1 VPKVTAQFRF
11 GISLFSLAFLFSSQI
26 SAQVGHVS
34 VPANA
39 RILYE
44 QLRTVGLDSSRVYQV
59 RDASLDRSA
68 LHISLNDGTIAFT
81 QDVAGRITGAFF
93 AGDGEVLLAPPN
105 QTERSSMALF
115 TGAAI
120 LEEKFST
127 AYLRFNDDTFKELE
141 AFLRPS
147 TSSAA
152 FVAQWNE
159 GAQGLAAD
167 DALRLLMSFSRLL
180 PVRIADSGRASALD
194 PNGQMLH
201 LKVQGRTLGIFDL
214 FFDATAREQIVA
226 GQLKKANGVEN
237 YDVWTSFALTDDS
250 TKKRKTEVDS
260 EMAGEEEDQ
269 GDIEIS
275 KYRISAEISPP
286 TQLDADAR
294 LEMTVH
300 RSGERA
306 LLFELS
312 RYLKI
317 REVKADG
324 HDIEFI
330 HNPSL
335 EGTRLDRQGDDLVA
349 IIFPEPLRAGQHI
362 ELYFSYGGAVL
373 SDAGSGLLYVGARGT
388 WYPNRG
394 LSKAIFDM
402 EFSYPQSWTLVATG
416 TRQNE
421 RKSGE
426 SSSAATMP
434 HSSNPASG
442 SEQKNRWIS
451 ERPIPVAGFNLGKYV
466 VVSKH
471 AGPVKID
478 VYAASAMER
487 AFPQPREAEI
497 LPGPPIFP
505 AQHSLTIPV
514 LPLPPSP
521 ARNAL
526 SVCDDAARAV
536 AFYASRFGPYPYN
549 DFSITQMPGPLSQGW
564 PGLIFLSSFS
574 FLTDDQKSALHMSP
588 VDQVL
593 SDEIIAHETAHQWW
607 GDLVMWS
614 GYRDQW
620 ISEALA
626 NYSSLLL
633 LESGNPSK
641 FRAVLEKY
649 RTDLLEKN
657 KDGLG
662 LMDAGPVTLGS
673 RLSSSKFPDGYET
686 IAYERGTW
694 LFHMLR
700 TMMRDTASKSPRQR
714 GNEPFL
720 EALHTLAERYST
732 RPIDTADLMRVFAE
746 LLPRSSWHENRD
758 SLDWFYQGWITGTAI
773 PELELHGVKYS
784 DQANSTLATGTI
796 KQKDAPD
803 TLVTSVPLYASL
815 GGKNVLLG
823 RVFADGPETQFR
835 LAAPRG
841 TRKILLDPYQTV
853 LSRPH

>member
-1 VPKVTAQFRF
+1 MPKVTAQFRF
-11 GISLFSLAFLFSSQI
+11 GISLFSVALLFSSRI
-26 SAQVGHVS
+26 PAQVSHVP

-39 RILYE
+39 SILYE
-44 QLRTVGLDSSRVYQV
+44 QLRTAGLDGSRVYQV

-93 AGDGEVLLAPPN
+93 AGDGEILLAPPN
-105 QTERSSMALF
+105 QTERASMALF

-147 TSSAA
+147 ASSAA

-180 PVRIADSGRASALD
+180 PVRAADSGHASPDLD
-194 PNGQMLH
+194 PNDHMLH

-214 FFDATAREQIVA
+214 FFDSTAREQISA
-226 GQLKKANGVEN
+226 GQLKKANGGEI
-237 YDVWTSFALTDDS
+237 YDMWTSFALTNTS
-250 TKKRKTEVDS
+250 AKKRKTEVAS
-260 EMAGEEEDQ
+260 EIAGEEEDQ

-275 KYRISAEISPP
+275 KYRISSKISPP

-294 LEMTVH
+294 VEMTVH

-349 IIFPEPLRAGQHI
+349 IIFPEPLRTGQHI
-362 ELYFSYGGAVL
+362 ELFFSYGGAVL
-373 SDAGSGLLYVGARGT
+373 SDAGGGLLYVGARGT

-416 TRQNE
+416 TKYGE
-421 RKSGE
+421 RT
-426 SSSAATMP
+426 AATMP
-434 HSSNPASG
+434 RSSTPASS
-442 SEQKNRWIS
+442 SEQKSRWIS
-451 ERPIPVAGFNLGKYV
+451 ERPIPVAGFNLGKYIL
-466 VVSKH
+466 VSKH

-478 VYAASAMER
+478 VYAASAMEH
-487 AFPQPREAEI
+487 AFPQPRDAEI

-505 AQHSLTIPV
+505 AQHSLTIPI

-521 ARNAL
+521 ARNAVA
-526 SVCDDAARAV
+526 VCDDAARAI
-536 AFYASRFGPYPYN
+536 AFYAARFGPYPYN
-549 DFSITQMPGPLSQGW
+549 DFLITQMPGALSQGW
-564 PGLIFLSSFS
+564 PGLVFLSSFS
-574 FLTDDQKSALHMSP
+574 FLTDDQKAALHMSP

-620 ISEALA
+620 ISEGLA

-633 LESGNPSK
+633 LESENPSK

-649 RTDLLEKN
+649 RSDLLEKN
-657 KDGLG
+657 KDGLR
-662 LMDAGPVTLGS
+662 LVDAGPVTLGS
-673 RLSSSKFPDGYET
+673 RLASSKFPDGYET

-700 TMMRDTASKSPRQR
+700 TMMRDTSIKNPRQR

-732 RPIDTADLMRVFAE
+732 RPIDTADLMRVFAP
-746 LLPRSSWHENRD
+746 LVPRSSWHENRD
-758 SLDWFYQGWITGTAI
+758 SLDWFYQGWINGTAI
-773 PELELHGVKYS
+773 PQLELHGVKYS
-784 DQANSTLATGTI
+784 DQGNSTLATGTI

-823 RVFADGPETQFR
+823 RVFTDGPETQFR
-835 LAAPRG
+835 FAAPRG
-841 TRKILLDPYQTV
+841 TRKILLDPYQT
-853 LSRPH
+853 LLTRPH